1 MQGGSTIKNKTFL
14 FYSQGVQLLERKLRC
29 TNMIE
34 IHGQQWRVLHV
45 VPKPGDVR
53 ERIIR
58 SL

>member
-34 IHGQQWRVLHV
+34 IHSQQWRVLQV
-45 VPKPGDVR
+45 VPKPL
-53 ERIIR
+53 EM
-58 SL
+58 